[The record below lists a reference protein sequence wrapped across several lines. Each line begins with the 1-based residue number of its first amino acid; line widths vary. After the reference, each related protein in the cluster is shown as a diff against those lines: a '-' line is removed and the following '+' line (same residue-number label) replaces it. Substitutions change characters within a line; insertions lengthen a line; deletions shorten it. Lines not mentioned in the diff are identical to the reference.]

1 MRALAGDGH
10 PRDGGSYLMMI
21 RSSWSSPSGSSSRGI
36 GPPQSIVAPC
46 ATASSAVGTGAVT
59 LTGPARAAPATGRG
73 CGIDVHGD
81 EESRVGLAR
90 RVEHAPLKERFEL
103 DA

>member
-1 MRALAGDGH
+1 MSIKH
-10 PRDGGSYLMMI
+10 PI
-21 RSSWSSPSGSSSRGI
+21 IAITGSSGAGTVRT
-36 GPPQSIVAPC
+36 VRVT
-46 ATASSAVGTGAVT
+46 TASSRRNRS
-59 LTGPARAAPATGRG
+59 LTRSPGSKGGWDMGSLSSPARAAPATGRG